1 MTTTTTEAAT
11 TPRRRASFHPLTI
24 REVRPLTDNAV
35 EVTFAIP
42 DELTDDFNYVSGQY
56 VALRTEL
63 EGKEVRRSYS
73 ICAEPTP
80 GELRIAIKRDVGGLF
95 SNWANDNLQAGHVID
110 VMSPTGAFISQ
121 HAMTALNDPEAMA
134 QESIDSGLSRYVA
147 FAAGSGITPV
157 LAIAKALLARNPHAY
172 LNLVYSNRA
181 AMDVMFVEE
190 LADLKDRYPTRLA
203 IHHLLSREQRLSP
216 THTGRLDADKLK
228 SLLGNV
234 FRPEV
239 VDEWFLCGPFEM
251 VQLIRDELAARDV
264 PADRVRYELF
274 TTGRP
279 ESPGDGNAGRPVVA
293 DPAGENWEITFNL
306 DGLEG
311 QVLSPKSARE
321 SILNAAL
328 RVRSDVPFACAGGVC
343 GTCRAK
349 VTDGEVTMD
358 ENYALEPDELERGYV
373 LTCQSHPTTDTV
385 SVDFDA

>member
-11 TPRRRASFHPLTI
+11 SPRRRASFHPLTI

-157 LAIAKALLARNPHAY
+157 LGMLRNH
-172 LNLVYSNRA
+172 
-181 AMDVMFVEE
+181 
-190 LADLKDRYPTRLA
+190 LADLPDVTHVHISPSASTALFATELQSYAARSPERPAYRLVER
-203 IHHLLSREQRLSP
+203 HDDTDGYTDLPRD
-216 THTGRLDADKLK
+216 LDALVPDWREREAWVCGPTGLLDSAE
-228 SLLGNV
+228 SLWETAELTHQLHV
-234 FRPEV
+234 ERFRPTIIE
-239 VDEWFLCGPFEM
+239 G
-251 VQLIRDELAARDV
+251 
-264 PADRVRYELF
+264 
-274 TTGRP
+274 
-279 ESPGDGNAGRPVVA
+279 
-293 DPAGENWEITFNL
+293 GEGGEITFLRTDVSVDADGTTPIL
-306 DGLEG
+306 DAGEEAGVLMPSGCRMGICFGCVVTMREG
-311 QVLSPKSARE
+311 AVRD
-321 SILNAAL
+321 L
-328 RVRSDVPFACAGGVC
+328 R
-343 GTCRAK
+343 T
-349 VTDGEVTMD
+349 GEVTI
-358 ENYALEPDELERGYV
+358 AEPGDDLPIQ
-373 LTCQSHPTTDTV
+373 TCINAVAGTCDL
-385 SVDFDA
+385 DL

>member
-11 TPRRRASFHPLTI
+11 SPRRRASFRPLTI

-216 THTGRLDADKLK
+216 PT
-228 SLLGNV
+228 
-234 FRPEV
+234 
-239 VDEWFLCGPFEM
+239 
-251 VQLIRDELAARDV
+251 
-264 PADRVRYELF
+264 
-274 TTGRP
+274 
-279 ESPGDGNAGRPVVA
+279 PVA
-293 DPAGENWEITFNL
+293 
-306 DGLEG
+306 
-311 QVLSPKSARE
+311 S
-321 SILNAAL
+321 
-328 RVRSDVPFACAGGVC
+328 
-343 GTCRAK
+343 
-349 VTDGEVTMD
+349 M
-358 ENYALEPDELERGYV
+358 
-373 LTCQSHPTTDTV
+373 PT
-385 SVDFDA
+385 S